1 MTESN
6 SRQYTKRHTKFC
18 QDGGK
23 QESARNVPQ
32 LLANT
37 EDDDDLQTQ
46 MSPQYSESEL
56 RAMKVPQLRDILEV
70 EVRLS
75 VGKGKRKQELIEMIC
90 QFHARSQYI

>member
-6 SRQYTKRHTKFC
+6 SRQYTKRDTKFC

-23 QESARNVPQ
+23 QESARNVPR

-37 EDDDDLQTQ
+37 DLHTQ

-56 RAMKVPQLRDILEV
+56 RTMKVPQLRDILEV